1 MTQKNPICEKSL
13 TRTPARAALP
23 KAAAGRRQWQKQA
36 FPHIIQAALLRR
48 AKRERGGKCME
59 KIERMHW
66 LYGLDPGRRCRECS
80 RLEWMRTGGQTVC
93 KCAIYGVNPGE
104 ATDWSADWEA
114 CGLRNRSYAGVKI
127 QTLEDAGP
135 KTP

>member
-1 MTQKNPICEKSL
+1 MAREYGFFY
-13 TRTPARAALP
+13 RTNRWNLHYSSNCQPQTVAKTSAPAY
-23 KAAAGRRQWQKQA
+23 
-36 FPHIIQAALLRR
+36 HSS
-48 AKRERGGKCME
+48 ME